1 MLTLQL
7 RHAPW
12 EGIRIWDMVMPLFL
26 FMAGASMPFALSPYL
41 YSRRAPR
48 REAYIKVSERLLVL
62 YILGMIVQGNLLGL
76 DLTHLYLYSNTLQAI
91 AVGYA
96 ISALLLL
103 HCPIRWQI
111 ITTASLL
118 VIYALPMILTG
129 DITPEGNF
137 AELVDRAVLGRF
149 RDGVYWDDLEGWHF
163 ASDYHYTWV
172 WSSLTFVATVMLGA
186 LAGHIMRSREVS
198 RERIALRLAGI
209 GLALML
215 LGLLWSLWLPIVKC
229 LWTSSMALIY
239 GRVVFRTASPHLLYS
254 GLQGM

>member
-1 MLTLQL
+1 MARCSLSSYDTPLGRGYAYGIWSCHSSYL
-7 RHAPW
+7 WLAPLC
-12 EGIRIWDMVMPLFL
+12 PL
-26 FMAGASMPFALSPYL
+26 PYL

-137 AELVDRAVLGRF
+137 AELVDRAVLG
-149 RDGVYWDDLEGWHF
+149 
-163 ASDYHYTWV
+163 
-172 WSSLTFVATVMLGA
+172 
-186 LAGHIMRSREVS
+186 
-198 RERIALRLAGI
+198 
-209 GLALML
+209 
-215 LGLLWSLWLPIVKC
+215 LLWSLWLPIVKC

>member
-1 MLTLQL
+1 MYIVAT
-7 RHAPW
+7 RSN
-12 EGIRIWDMVMPLFL
+12 V
-26 FMAGASMPFALSPYL
+26 YL
-41 YSRRAPR
+41 YGRKSSKATIYYYAYTSTTTTSSRLASLDILRGADLFFLVCLQPVVISLAQYTDWAWLDAHSPATTRPLGGDTHMGYGHATLLIYGWRLYALCPISTLGEPPR

-137 AELVDRAVLGRF
+137 AELVDRAVLG
-149 RDGVYWDDLEGWHF
+149 
-163 ASDYHYTWV
+163 
-172 WSSLTFVATVMLGA
+172 
-186 LAGHIMRSREVS
+186 
-198 RERIALRLAGI
+198 
-209 GLALML
+209 
-215 LGLLWSLWLPIVKC
+215 LLWSLWLPIVKC